1 MVVDIGPCL
10 YGYMLDR
17 PQEKAVLVH
26 ILYLHKKTRLLNIL
40 CTGHEYF
47 KDSSVLY
54 LDISCF
60 NLIVAF
66 SNMKYNNKKMK
77 MEKSKLSQSVE
88 NHENVSV
95 ML

>member
-1 MVVDIGPCL
+1 MVDISPCL

-17 PQEKAVLVH
+17 AQEKAVLVH
-26 ILYLHKKTRLLNIL
+26 ILYLHKKTRFLNIL
-40 CTGHEYF
+40 CTGYEYF

-66 SNMKYNNKKMK
+66 SNMKYNNKKKKK
-77 MEKSKLSQSVE
+77 MEKSELSQSVE
-88 NHENVSV
+88 NHENISV